1 MRIAVATAEE
11 LPEISA
17 LILSSFERFLAH
29 TLSEEGRESFA
40 SFAKLEALEERFEE
54 GTFFCYKVEGEIQG
68 ALLARPF
75 SHLAMLFVSAKY
87 TKKGIGT
94 VLLKHWISKC
104 NERKVNT
111 LTVNAAPSALAFYTK
126 HGYVACGPQETKRG
140 IVSIPMKLHLNEK
153 EN

>member
-1 MRIAVATAEE
+1 MQIEIATREE
-11 LPEISA
+11 LPEVSVV
-17 LILSSFERFLAH
+17 ILASFQHFLAH
-29 TLSEEGRESFA
+29 TLSEEGQESFA

-54 GTFFCYKVEGEIQG
+54 GTFFCYKVEGKIQG

-75 SHLAMLFVSAKY
+75 SHLAMLFVSAKH

-104 NERKVNT
+104 NERKINT

-126 HGYVACGPQETKRG
+126 HGYVACGRKKPNAELFQY
-140 IVSIPMKLHLNEK
+140 L
-153 EN
+153 